1 MRAVAATLVMILLA
15 LAGGP
20 ARSQT
25 NIPVQISV
33 PSTLLV
39 EPASETGLGISV
51 GPPDNLP
58 RNAFMRLRGLPSQ
71 VTLSEGY
78 LISAG
83 SWAIPLFSLSRL
95 KLIVPAGSSGRS
107 EISVALVSIEGDIIS
122 EVRSVLVIG
131 PAAAIPKAEPA
142 RPAAGAAPTV
152 ITLTP
157 PAPPPTP
164 VPAGKPAPKA
174 EETAAAKPIGE
185 VARQKL
191 TGEELARAERSI
203 AQGTKSMEQG
213 NIAVARQFFLRAAEM
228 GSAQEAMRLA
238 ESYDPDTLQRLQVRG
253 LVGDVEEARK
263 WYARARE
270 LGETV
275 AAEAALSRLAKR

>member
-1 MRAVAATLVMILLA
+1 MRAVAATLALVLL
-15 LAGGP
+15 LLSGGP
-20 ARSQT
+20 LIAQT
-25 NIPVQISV
+25 PSPVQIIV
-33 PSTLLV
+33 PTTLLV
-39 EPASETGLGISV
+39 EPASETGMGISV

-107 EISVALVSIEGDIIS
+107 DISVALVSIEGEIIS

-142 RPAAGAAPTV
+142 RPATGAAPTV

-157 PAPPPTP
+157 PPPPP
-164 VPAGKPAPKA
+164 VPAGRPAPKA

-203 AQGTKSMEQG
+203 AQGAKSMEQG

-228 GSAQEAMRLA
+228 GSAQAAMRLA

-253 LVGDVEEARK
+253 LVGDVEQARN

>member
-1 MRAVAATLVMILLA
+1 MRAVAATLVMMLLVV
-15 LAGGP
+15 AGGP
-20 ARSQT
+20 VRGQT
-25 NIPVQISV
+25 NSPVQISV

-191 TGEELARAERSI
+191 SGEELARAERSI
-203 AQGTKSMEQG
+203 AQGAKSMEQG

-228 GSAQEAMRLA
+228 GSAQAAMRLA

>member
-1 MRAVAATLVMILLA
+1 MIMLA

-20 ARSQT
+20 ARGQT
-25 NIPVQISV
+25 GSPVQISV
-33 PSTLLV
+33 PPTLLV
-39 EPASETGLGISV
+39 EPASETGLGITV
-51 GPPDNLP
+51 GPPDSLP

-95 KLIVPAGSSGRS
+95 KLLVPAGSSGRS
-107 EISVALVSIEGDIIS
+107 EISVALVSIEGDVIN

-131 PAAAIPKAEPA
+131 PAAAITKAEPA

-157 PAPPPTP
+157 PAPPPAP
-164 VPAGKPAPKA
+164 VPAGRPAPKA
-174 EETAAAKPIGE
+174 DEAAPAKPIGE

-191 TGEELARAERSI
+191 SGDELARAERTI
-203 AQGTKSMEQG
+203 AQGAKSMEQG

-228 GSAQEAMRLA
+228 GSAQAAMRLA

-253 LVGDVEEARK
+253 LVGDVDEARK